1 MKKEETRKQD
11 IALLNSVIDPSD
23 PDSILVWYEL
33 RRQVFHNPKSILS
46 IKQTIDS
53 LNFVA
58 LAVMASAGYIAF
70 KLFIS

>member
-33 RRQVFHNPKSILS
+33 RR
-46 IKQTIDS
+46 
-53 LNFVA
+53 
-58 LAVMASAGYIAF
+58 
-70 KLFIS
+70 